1 MGTGASVAVEA
12 PVGKDEAQKLAGPKW
27 DEEKFAEMATEGD
40 KISVDVWTNL
50 VDVAKKFDFYD
61 TDSDGYLS
69 PAELSLLLKESG
81 YVDEEML
88 AKYIAEMMLKKTD
101 QNHDGK
107 LDYGEFIRVYKALQ
121 KHYQAGLD
129 NIDTSS
135 GKHAPI
141 ADKGADEADKGA
153 AAATEG
159 EAPAPAPAAEEAP
172 APAAAAEEGKGE
184 APAPAPAPAAEEDK
198 KDEPAPAPAAAEGEA
213 APAPAAEEPKAAENE
228 PAEAAASAEEAK
240 PSE

>member
-27 DEEKFAEMATEGD
+27 DEEKFAEIATEGD

-141 ADKGADEADKGA
+141 GGADEADKGA

-159 EAPAPAPAAEEAP
+159 EAPAPAPAAEAAP
-172 APAAAAEEGKGE
+172 AAEEGKGE
-184 APAPAPAPAAEEDK
+184 APAPAPAPAAEEVK
-198 KDEPAPAPAAAEGEA
+198 KDEPAPAPAAPAAAEGEA

-228 PAEAAASAEEAK
+228 AAASAEEAK

>member
-1 MGTGASVAVEA
+1 MG
-12 PVGKDEAQKLAGPKW
+12 
-27 DEEKFAEMATEGD
+27 
-40 KISVDVWTNL
+40 
-50 VDVAKKFDFYD
+50 
-61 TDSDGYLS
+61 
-69 PAELSLLLKESG
+69 ELSLLLKESG

-141 ADKGADEADKGA
+141 AGAEEADKGA

-159 EAPAPAPAAEEAP
+159 EAPAPAPAP
-172 APAAAAEEGKGE
+172 AEEGKGE
-184 APAPAPAPAAEEDK
+184 APAPAPAPAAEEVK
-198 KDEPAPAPAAAEGEA
+198 KDEPAP
-213 APAPAAEEPKAAENE
+213 
-228 PAEAAASAEEAK
+228 
-240 PSE
+240 